1 MYIVQHSS
9 TEVGGSNVFASC
21 ILVFIID
28 CGRLNFTRT
37 NSVAAKDQI
46 LGWTLTGGRTSSII
60 HKMKAKNLRI
70 QKLRDAGTKKL
81 YKWRYR
87 TVTMATFLK

>member
-1 MYIVQHSS
+1 MDVLAVVHL
-9 TEVGGSNVFASC
+9 AR
-21 ILVFIID
+21 ILLVV
-28 CGRLNFTRT
+28 TY
-37 NSVAAKDQI
+37 SVAAKDQI

-60 HKMKAKNLRI
+60 HQMKAKNLRI